1 MRSLFLLLFFS
12 IVVIGAGFFLKGY
25 ANSVNLN
32 HVCGMQ
38 VPWYEA
44 AFLETVKDK
53 TSCLKYQ

>member
-1 MRSLFLLLFFS
+1 MFLLFFFA

-32 HVCGMQ
+32 HVCGLQ

-44 AFLETVKDK
+44 AFLDPVEDK
-53 TSCLKYQ
+53 NSCVKYQ